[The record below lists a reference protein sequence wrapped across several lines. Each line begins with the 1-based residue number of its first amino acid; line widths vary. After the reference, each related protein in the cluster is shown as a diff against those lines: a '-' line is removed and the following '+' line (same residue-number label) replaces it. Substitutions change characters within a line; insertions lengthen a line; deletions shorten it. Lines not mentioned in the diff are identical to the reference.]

1 MPSKGDDSKACCK
14 FCNTDKQAH
23 LKDLKDHAETK
34 KHKMWCQ
41 PTVKAFTFHHWLVTA
56 DCTDRNL
63 NQEDAL
69 TLHFSVAASSEHCYA
84 VQLLSEMYKDQ
95 QPLIAFSPS
104 FTVGN
109 KSCQQVLSVRTTTL
123 GIRPKIL
130 QYTPL
135 T

>member
-1 MPSKGDDSKACCK
+1 MILSKQWLIFFENVFSR
-14 FCNTDKQAH
+14 
-23 LKDLKDHAETK
+23 
-34 KHKMWCQ
+34 
-41 PTVKAFTFHHWLVTA
+41 FHQWLVTA

-63 NQEDAL
+63 DQEDEL
-69 TLHFSVAASSEHCYA
+69 TWQQAHLAASSEHCYE

-95 QPLIAFSPS
+95 QPLIAFSPA

-109 KSCQQVLSVRTTTL
+109 KRCQQVLSVRITTL